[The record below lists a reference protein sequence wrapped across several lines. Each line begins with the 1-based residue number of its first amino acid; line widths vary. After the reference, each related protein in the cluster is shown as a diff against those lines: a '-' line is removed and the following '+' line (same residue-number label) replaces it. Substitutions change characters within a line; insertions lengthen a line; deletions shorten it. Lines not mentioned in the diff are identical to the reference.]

1 MNRRALRYNPNRRR
15 DPDETALG
23 PVLKLFITV
32 AAAAAAVVLA
42 VSVLRPA
49 AGRLFGGSMAEPTA
63 TPEAAAASKTESA
76 PIAAAETLVL
86 PETLGVFAITDPS
99 IGGDTLLFCAGADA
113 ERPDALFE
121 YGFATGEARAV
132 GGVERAFDAVR
143 NPVQNESY
151 LVYMDAKAAGGG
163 AIRVLDKAAG
173 TTRWLADVRYGVPK
187 LHLDGQYL
195 CYTARTD
202 EQAAELYVIDLAAN
216 RGLTLARFSGAQYG
230 ASEPDMAGGVVVYAG
245 ADAGGAGALEIA
257 DVING
262 ARETWHQRTLV
273 HDPRCNDRFYAF
285 LSGAHGKDA
294 DLYVMQKG
302 GKAAL
307 AARGVVDYALA
318 ADYAVYMLDGTIY
331 AFGLADGKTH
341 ALSEASTADVLLAA
355 GGGWALWRETG
366 PNGAAVYRYQDLGR
380 EHGQG

>member
-15 DPDETALG
+15 DPDETVLG

-49 AGRLFGGSMAEPTA
+49 AGRLFVGAATEPTA
-63 TPEAAAASKTESA
+63 PPEAAAASKTESA
-76 PIAAAETLVL
+76 PLAAAGTLVL
-86 PETLGVFAITDPS
+86 PETLGIFAIADPS
-99 IGGDTLLFCAGADA
+99 IDGDTLLFCAGADA
-113 ERPDALFE
+113 ERPDTLYE
-121 YGFATGEARAV
+121 YDFATGETRAV
-132 GGVERAFDAVR
+132 EGVERAFDAVR
-143 NPVQNESY
+143 NPVQNGSY
-151 LVYMDAKAAGGG
+151 LVYVDAKAAGGG

-173 TTRWLADVRYGVPK
+173 TVRWLADVRYGVPK
-187 LHLDGQYL
+187 LRLDGQYL

-202 EQAAELYVIDLAAN
+202 EQAAELYVVDLAAN
-216 RGLTLARFSGAQYG
+216 RGLTLARFTDAQYG

-245 ADAGGAGALEIA
+245 ADAGGAGALEVA
-257 DVING
+257 DVENG

-273 HDPRCNDRFYAF
+273 HDPKCSDRFYAF
-285 LSGAHGKDA
+285 LSGAHGYDA

-307 AARGVVDYALA
+307 AAQGVVDYALA
-318 ADYAVYMLDGTIY
+318 ADYAVYALDGTIC

-341 ALSEASTADVLLAA
+341 VLSETGSANVLLAA
-355 GGGWALWRETG
+355 GGNWALWRETAA
-366 PNGAAVYRYQDLGR
+366 NGAAVCRYQDLGR
-380 EHGQG
+380 ENGQG

>member
-15 DPDETALG
+15 DPDETILG
-23 PVLKLFITV
+23 PVLKLLLTV
-32 AAAAAAVVLA
+32 AAAAAAVFLA

-49 AGRLFGGSMAEPTA
+49 AGRLFGGAAAGPTA
-63 TPEAAAASKTESA
+63 SPEAAAASKTESA
-76 PIAAAETLVL
+76 PLAAAETLLL
-86 PETLGVFAITDPS
+86 PEPLGVFAIVDPS
-99 IGGDTLLFCAGADA
+99 IDADTLLFCSGADSGA
-113 ERPDALFE
+113 PDALYE
-121 YGFATGEARAV
+121 YGFATGETRLV
-132 GGVERAFDAVR
+132 EGVERAFDAVR
-143 NPVQNESY
+143 NPVQNGSY
-151 LVYMDAKAAGGG
+151 LVYMDARAAGGG
-163 AIRVLDKAAG
+163 AVRVLDKAAG
-173 TTRWLADVRYGVPK
+173 TARWLTDVRYGVPK

-202 EQAAELYVIDLAAN
+202 EQAAELYVVDLSAN

-245 ADAGGAGALEIA
+245 ADAGGAGTLEIA

-273 HDPRCNDRFYAF
+273 HDSKCSDRFYAF

-307 AARGVVDYALA
+307 TAQGVVDYALT
-318 ADYAVYMLDGTIY
+318 ADYAVYALDGTIY
-331 AFGLADGKTH
+331 AFGLMDGKTH
-341 ALSEASTADVLLAA
+341 ALSENGASSVLLAA
-355 GGGWALWRETG
+355 GGDWALWRETAA
-366 PNGAAVYRYQDLGR
+366 NGTAAYRYQDLGR